1 MDLLIPRP
9 QIGIDVTSGG
19 EFRMGLEGNGY
30 AICERSPSTMVE
42 GNGYAICERSLST
55 IPRHWIQ
62 ICSIRAVAIVD

>member
-30 AICERSPSTMVE
+30 GEFRMGLE
-42 GNGYAICERSLST
+42 GNGYAICERSPSDPHL
-55 IPRHWIQ
+55 RF
-62 ICSIRAVAIVD
+62 RALQEH